1 MTAGDAGPPKGSVPD
16 ETKDPMAPAKP
27 KEVEPRF
34 GESLFRKSVR
44 KFKRDRLGMWSLG
57 VVGFYAIIALCV
69 KIGLFATLDASTTP
83 VGPAHRAPGTTYEW
97 TAPSGE
103 TRTRTTWFGTDI
115 RGNDVGRKL
124 VYSIKQAFAIGILV
138 AFFSVLIGVV
148 LGSIS
153 GYFGGKIDDFLLW
166 VYTSMSSVP
175 YILWIIAISYA
186 FGKGFGGVVIALS
199 CTFWVGVYFNI
210 RAEVRRLKEM
220 EFVLASESFGMGRMH
235 IIFGDILPN
244 LTHLISIFLSLNFIA
259 AIKNEVPSWGA
270 MISSARLDLLAG
282 KWWEVTGATIL
293 LFILVMAFNLFTDS
307 LQDAFDPKKV
317 G

>member
-1 MTAGDAGPPKGSVPD
+1 MTTATL
-16 ETKDPMAPAKP
+16 EKP
-27 KEVEPRF
+27 VKKEPRF
-34 GESLFRKSVR
+34 GESLFTKSVR
-44 KFKRDRLGMWSLG
+44 KFRRDRLGMASLSIVG
-57 VVGFYAIIALCV
+57 VYAVIALCV
-69 KIGLFATLDASTTP
+69 KLGLFCSLDLTTTP
-83 VGPAHRAPGTTYEW
+83 VGPQHIAPGQTYQHILADGKTEERV
-97 TAPSGE
+97 S
-103 TRTRTTWFGTDI
+103 WFGTDI
-115 RGNDVGRKL
+115 RGNSVGRKL
-124 VYSIKQAFAIGILV
+124 IYSIKQAFAIGIMV

-153 GYFGGKIDDFLLW
+153 GYFGGRVDDFLLW

-186 FGKGFGGVVIALS
+186 FGKGFLGVIVALS
-199 CTFWVGVYFNI
+199 STFWVGVYFNI

-220 EFVLASESFGMGRMH
+220 EYVLASESFGMTRMR

-244 LTHLISIFLSLNFIA
+244 MTHLISIFLSLNFIA
-259 AIKNEVPSWGA
+259 AIKNEVILAFLGLGIAGEPSWGG
-270 MISSARLDLLAG
+270 MISSARLDLIAG